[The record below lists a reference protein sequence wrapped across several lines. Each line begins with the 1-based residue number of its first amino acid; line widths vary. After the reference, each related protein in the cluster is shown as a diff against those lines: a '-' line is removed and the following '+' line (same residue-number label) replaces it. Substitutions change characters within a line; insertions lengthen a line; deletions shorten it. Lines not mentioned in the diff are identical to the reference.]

1 MSRYFT
7 TVTRKGQITI
17 PAEIRRALSINEGDK
32 VLVAFDDGEVRLER
46 YGSVAERTAGIFY
59 DPNRLPRSIDEVIA
73 AEKEAFQQGVAEEV
87 AREMRE
93 RC

>member
-32 VLVAFDDGEVRLER
+32 VLVAFDDGQVRLER
-46 YGSVAERTAGIFY
+46 YGGVAERTAGMLREYAVF
-59 DPNRLPRSIDEVIA
+59 PVPTDEEVS
-73 AEKEAFQQGVAEEV
+73 EFFEQGVADEV
-87 AREMRE
+87 ARDMEE